1 MEYPPEQA
9 CSALREAGPDDAG
22 EAAATAAEVL
32 SRGGIVAWY
41 EGWSEHGPRALGHR
55 SILSSPLDDA
65 FRQRLNS
72 AVKFREPFR
81 PVAPA
86 VLAGEASR
94 YFDLDWPSPFMMH
107 IVNARAPARDSAPA
121 VVHRHGTA
129 RVQTVATDSGLGQVI
144 TARSRG

>member
-94 YFDLDWPSPFMMH
+94 YFDLDRPSPFLMH
-107 IVNARAPARDSAPA
+107 IVNAPAPPRHSAPA
-121 VVHRHGTA
+121 VVHRA
-129 RVQTVATDSGLGQVI
+129 RAARGPTVPPTPPLRRRL
-144 TARSRG
+144 TP